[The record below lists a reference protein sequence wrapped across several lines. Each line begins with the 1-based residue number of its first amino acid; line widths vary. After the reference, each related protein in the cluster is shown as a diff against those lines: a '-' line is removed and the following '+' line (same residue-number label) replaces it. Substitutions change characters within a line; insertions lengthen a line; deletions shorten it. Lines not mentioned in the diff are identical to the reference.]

1 MLHKLENSGDIK
13 RNRPSLS
20 QKSYIPELLKS
31 LVFGET
37 VLSASD
43 RENCVKQYLCQNIV
57 DYELKG
63 TVFEVHDNSFKAYLL
78 NEASLQFVKSIYNL
92 SIYKQLVS
100 KGVWSWSCV
109 TLYYSQF
116 YAICG
121 LLNLQGNAFSRPLLM
136 KEGSEKQA
144 LFHIYPKDFIKGEFY
159 FERRDY
165 SPHEDLWKQ
174 YHKTYWDYRYNLEKY
189 SSLYEYDRLNQCKFM
204 HLRHEVNY
212 DISFLTRG
220 FIEYLFSREELEEFA
235 IRMQQ
240 DSLSADISED
250 EYLEIEYISVLRINL
265 LFDILHSILDNFQ
278 LRMLRAELYDSQLD
292 MLSKLSD
299 ETCISRNFS
308 SWICA

>member
-1 MLHKLENSGDIK
+1 MLHKLVDSGNIK

-20 QKSYIPELLKS
+20 QRSYTPELLKT
-31 LVFGET
+31 LIFNQT
-37 VLSASD
+37 ALSGSE
-43 RENCVKQYLCQNIV
+43 REYCVKQYLCQNIV
-57 DYELKG
+57 DYEPKG
-63 TVFEVHDNSFKAYLL
+63 TLFEVHDNSFKIYLL
-78 NEASLQFVKSIYNL
+78 NEASLQFIKSIYNL

-100 KGVWSWSCV
+100 KGIWSWAYV

-136 KEGSEKQA
+136 KDGKAKQA
-144 LFHIYPKDFIKGEFY
+144 LFHIYPKDFIKSEFY

-174 YHKTYWDYRYNLEKY
+174 YHGTYWDYRYRLEKY
-189 SSLYEYDRLNQCKFM
+189 SPLYEYDRTNKYKFM
-204 HLRHEVNY
+204 NLRHEINY

-220 FIEYLFSREELEEFA
+220 FLEYLLSREELKDFA
-235 IRMQQ
+235 LRMTQ
-240 DSLSADISED
+240 DSMSVDISED
-250 EYLEIEYISVLRINL
+250 EYLEIDYISVLRINL
-265 LFDILHSILDNFQ
+265 IFDILHETLDNFQ
-278 LRMLRAELYDSQLD
+278 LRRLRTELYTSQLD

-299 ETCISRNFS
+299 ETCISKNFS